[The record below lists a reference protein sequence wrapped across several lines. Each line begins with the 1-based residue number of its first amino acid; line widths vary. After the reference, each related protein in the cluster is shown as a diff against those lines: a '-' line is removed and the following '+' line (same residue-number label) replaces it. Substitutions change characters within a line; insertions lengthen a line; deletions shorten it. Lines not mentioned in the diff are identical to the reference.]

1 MGGEQNQIGY
11 ARMKRLLV
19 TGATS
24 GIGEA
29 VALLAAKNGYVVIAC
44 GRNKDKLAI
53 LEQQPN
59 ISTCQFDVTDLQA
72 TKTALAEVECDIVLL
87 NAGTCEYVDV
97 NAIDAAMFQ
106 RVFDANVF
114 GVVNVIEALSP
125 KLVAGNKLVFVDS
138 LARLLPFARS
148 QAYGASK
155 AALHY
160 MAKSF
165 AVDFAAKGIQ
175 VQTISPG
182 FVKTPLT
189 DKNDFPMPM
198 SIEVEEAAQD
208 ILNGLA
214 SRQASVYFPT
224 RFSLLLRCLDAL
236 PEFIQHKLCLS
247 MRQPPAAPVE
257 QQKRDS

>member
-1 MGGEQNQIGY
+1 
-11 ARMKRLLV
+11 MKRLLI

-29 VALLAAKNGYVVIAC
+29 VALLAAKNGFHVIAC
-44 GRNKDKLAI
+44 GRNQTKLNTLA
-53 LEQQPN
+53 QQPN
-59 ISTCQFDVTDLQA
+59 ISICQFDVTDLAA
-72 TKTALAEVECDIVLL
+72 TKTALAEVKCDIALL
-87 NAGTCEYVDV
+87 NAGTCEYVDSNSV
-97 NAIDAAMFQ
+97 EAGMFQ

-114 GVVNVIEALSP
+114 GVVNVIEALTP
-125 KLVAGNKLVFVDS
+125 QLVAGNKLVFVDS
-138 LARLLPFARS
+138 LARLLPFSRS

-165 AVDFAAKGIQ
+165 AVDLADQGIA

-198 SIEVEEAAQD
+198 SIEVSEAAQD
-208 ILNGLA
+208 ILDGLA
-214 SRQASVYFPT
+214 SHKASIYFPT
-224 RFSLLLRCLDAL
+224 RFSLLLRLLNAL

-247 MRQPPAAPVE
+247 MRQSPCTELE
-257 QQKRDS
+257 QHKRDS

>member
-1 MGGEQNQIGY
+1 MT
-11 ARMKRLLV
+11 RLLV

-29 VALLAAKNGYVVIAC
+29 VALLAAKNGYHVIAC
-44 GRNKDKLAI
+44 GRNEAKLAE
-53 LEQQPN
+53 LAQTAN
-59 ISTCQFDVTDLQA
+59 ISTCRFDVTDLPA
-72 TKTALAEVECDIVLL
+72 TKAALADIDCDIALL
-87 NAGTCEYVDV
+87 NAGTCEYVDINNV
-97 NAIDAAMFQ
+97 EADMFQ
-106 RVFDANVF
+106 RVFNANIF
-114 GVVNVIEALSP
+114 GVVNVIEALTP
-125 KLVAGNKLVFVDS
+125 RLVSGNKLVFVDS
-138 LARLLPFARS
+138 LARLLPFPRS

-165 AVDFAAKGIQ
+165 AVDFADQGIA

-198 SIEVEEAAQD
+198 SIDVEEAAQD
-208 ILNGLA
+208 ILDGIA
-214 SRQASVYFPT
+214 SRKASVYFPT
-224 RFSLLLRCLDAL
+224 RFSLLLRLLDAL

-247 MRQPPAAPVE
+247 MRQPPSSKIE
-257 QQKRDS
+257 QEKRDS

>member
-29 VALLAAKNGYVVIAC
+29 VALLAAKNGYAVIAC

-97 NAIDAAMFQ
+97 DAIDAAMFQ

-125 KLVAGNKLVFVDS
+125 K
-138 LARLLPFARS
+138 
-148 QAYGASK
+148 
-155 AALHY
+155 
-160 MAKSF
+160 
-165 AVDFAAKGIQ
+165 
-175 VQTISPG
+175 
-182 FVKTPLT
+182 
-189 DKNDFPMPM
+189 
-198 SIEVEEAAQD
+198 
-208 ILNGLA
+208 
-214 SRQASVYFPT
+214 
-224 RFSLLLRCLDAL
+224 
-236 PEFIQHKLCLS
+236 
-247 MRQPPAAPVE
+247 
-257 QQKRDS
+257 